1 MDYKTVFANDKKG
14 HIICNVPYLEIYIP
28 MAFFDKSGK
37 IAVDNGD
44 TITSIACLPI
54 GLFENGKLKEIRTI
68 KLGERMNFFVYD
80 SEVVNMALPGSP
92 EGPVKVLKYFKGH
105 EIFNDY
111 IVQNSS
117 SIQAYIE
124 LILGGKIPST
134 LSYSAINTI
143 WNKNLEMNN
152 GGLGVPATNRELVL
166 SVQCR
171 DQTAPTRIFAERLN
185 DTPNATEY
193 EYAMVNMR
201 QICQFSSTFAALTFE
216 DFDSMVT
223 SSLKRTKEH
232 LPEPESPLEQLIKM

>member
-1 MDYKTVFANDKKG
+1 
-14 HIICNVPYLEIYIP
+14 
-28 MAFFDKSGK
+28 
-37 IAVDNGD
+37 
-44 TITSIACLPI
+44 
-54 GLFENGKLKEIRTI
+54 
-68 KLGERMNFFVYD
+68 MNFFVYD

-152 GGLGVPATNRELVL
+152 GGLGVPATNKELVL

>member
-1 MDYKTVFANDKKG
+1 MDYKTVFADDKKG

-37 IAVDNGD
+37 IAADNGD

-216 DFDSMVT
+216 DFDSMIT
-223 SSLKRTKEH
+223 SSLKRTKEK